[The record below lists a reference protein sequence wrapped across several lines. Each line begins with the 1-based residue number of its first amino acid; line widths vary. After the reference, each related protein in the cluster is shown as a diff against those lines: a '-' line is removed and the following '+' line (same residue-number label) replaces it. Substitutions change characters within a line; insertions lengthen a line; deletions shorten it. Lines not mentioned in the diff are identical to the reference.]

1 MTIKVTIEVPDAK
14 IGKFLAQL
22 DGYKALCEHI
32 PVEEPPK
39 KTNGKGGRMHS
50 RADSLL
56 TMTGKEP
63 NEKSKLWKAR
73 YVFEKLEKRKGI
85 GNVTVADFRKEL
97 VSKKLPKALA
107 QRCVTEKVLAY
118 LE

>member
-1 MTIKVTIEVPDAK
+1 MTIEVPDAK
-14 IGKFLAQL
+14 IGKLLSQL
-22 DGYKALCEHI
+22 EGYKALCEHV

-39 KTNGKGGRMHS
+39 KTNGRGGRMHS

-63 NEKSKLWKAR
+63 NEKSQLWKAR
-73 YVFEKLEKRKGI
+73 YVFEKLEKKKGI
-85 GNVTVADFRKEL
+85 GTVTVEAFRKEL
-97 VSKKLPKALA
+97 VSKKLPKQLA
-107 QRCVTEKVLAY
+107 QRCVTENVLAY